1 MPVEREIVS
10 NLENVANSI
19 GGYNKE
25 GGEGAHSDTTNNV
38 ELLGSGG
45 PIRRKGLGGRRRR
58 RKLVRV
64 KQLRFNGVNDVK
76 LNNSSSYNNNN
87 SSNNKNI
94 VKVKQLQSNEV
105 NQVNLNNNTNDNK
118 LSRVKQ
124 LSLNEIDKTGNLVKV
139 KQEKVRRKLMRPTG
153 VKFVKAD
160 TNRNIVKSETM
171 SDVGGT
177 GRARVVRRRRPNRVK
192 SIEQDKDKEP
202 VRVISDFDNDI
213 KSAVLNVEKED
224 ESDYEIEQSIY
235 GKNVPP
241 EIPRESSRLRGN
253 GKIVMKGSLG
263 RGGSHASGG
272 RGRDVIHRAQA
283 PEARSDDDYGQ
294 AVTRRRGAL
303 VATRRREGQLVE
315 RMRGRTKKV
324 VKRKKTRGRR
334 IDYTGEKEEEEV
346 ADDKGKEE
354 EEDKEGGDEK
364 KEDKEANEEEK
375 EETALG
381 LKKKI
386 RQKTRR
392 RKKVKKVGNSAT
404 RKVGEREDAPL
415 KNFAR
420 QDQASYAPNHP
431 QHVNTFLPNSQ
442 DNSAAKENLPSV
454 DTFWRNNPDTQVI

>member
-1 MPVEREIVS
+1 MFPAQDNTNTNKNS
-10 NLENVANSI
+10 N
-19 GGYNKE
+19 
-25 GGEGAHSDTTNNV
+25 NN
-38 ELLGSGG
+38 
-45 PIRRKGLGGRRRR
+45 
-58 RKLVRV
+58 
-64 KQLRFNGVNDVK
+64 
-76 LNNSSSYNNNN
+76 NNSSNNNNNN

-202 VRVISDFDNDI
+202 VRVISDFDNNI

-224 ESDYEIEQSIY
+224 ESDYKNEQPIY
-235 GKNVPP
+235 GESVLP
-241 EIPRESSRLRGN
+241 EIPRASFRLKGN

-272 RGRDVIHRAQA
+272 RGRNVIHRAQA

-324 VKRKKTRGRR
+324 VKRKKSRGRK
-334 IDYTGEKEEEEV
+334 IDFTGEKEEEEV
-346 ADDKGKEE
+346 ADVKDKDV
-354 EEDKEGGDEK
+354 EDKEGCDEK
-364 KEDKEANEEEK
+364 KEDKGANEEEK
-375 EETALG
+375 EETAIDA
-381 LKKKI
+381 KRKI
-386 RQKTRR
+386 RRKTRR
-392 RKKVKKVGNSAT
+392 RKKVGNSVT
-404 RKVGEREDAPL
+404 RKVEEREDAPL

-431 QHVNTFLPNSQ
+431 QRVNTFLPDCQ
-442 DNSAAKENLPSV
+442 DNSAAKKNLPSV
-454 DTFWRNNPDTQVI
+454 DTFLRNNPDTQVI